1 MSEDLEKWAKRY
13 NQFIRENEDS
23 ATYSTISN
31 KRVDQSYAGVT
42 PYYPVPR
49 AKEYNKGFFRRHFI
63 IRYDGGIVEISNIE
77 ASRRQSSLPIDLYS
91 YVSIK
96 WRLVDSIEVPKELFK
111 DNPTTAD
118 VNEFYIR
125 EGGKSL
131 SAKLHKAFREY
142 FYDLEAF
149 KLSS

>member
-1 MSEDLEKWAKRY
+1 MSQDLEKWAKKIQR
-13 NQFIRENEDS
+13 FESEDEDI
-23 ATYSTISN
+23 ATYRTISN
-31 KRVDQSYAGVT
+31 KTVEQVYAGVT

-96 WRLVDSIEVPKELFK
+96 WRLVDSVEVPKDLFK

-149 KLSS
+149 KLPS